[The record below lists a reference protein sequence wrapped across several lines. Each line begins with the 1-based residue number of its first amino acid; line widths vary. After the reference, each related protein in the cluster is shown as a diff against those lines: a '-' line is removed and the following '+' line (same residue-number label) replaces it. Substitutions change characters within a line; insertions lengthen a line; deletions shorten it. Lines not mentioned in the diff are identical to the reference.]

1 MTHWILKVKLK
12 LMPLLD
18 VQHLSVSFVHNGQR
32 KHVVQDLSFVLEP
45 GETLGL
51 VGESGSGKSVSC
63 LALLGLLPQP
73 PAKVE
78 GGRAFFEGIDLL
90 QVSEKRLGKIRG
102 QSMGIVFQDPSSS
115 LNPYLTIGSQLAE
128 GLIAHTNMGRRA
140 ARLKC
145 IEALEAVGIADAG
158 VRLNEY
164 PHVFSGGMRQRVMIA
179 MALLLNPQ
187 LLIADE
193 PTTALDVTVQAQ
205 ILSLLKTR
213 QAALGT
219 AMILVTHDLGVAA
232 RMCDRLILL
241 RQGKVEEAGTAE
253 AIFYAPQSL
262 YAKELLAAVPTL
274 PAIV

>member
-1 MTHWILKVKLK
+1 MRWILKAKLK
-12 LMPLLD
+12 LMPLLN
-18 VQHLSVSFVHNGQR
+18 VQHLSVSFAHNGTR
-32 KHVVQDLSFVLEP
+32 KRVVQDLSFVLEP

-73 PAKVE
+73 PAKIE
-78 GGRAFFEGIDLL
+78 GGLAFFEGVDLL

-102 QSMGIVFQDPSSS
+102 QSMGMVFQDPSSS

-140 ARLKC
+140 AWLKC
-145 IEALEAVGIADAG
+145 IEALEAVGIADAEL
-158 VRLNEY
+158 RLNEY

-179 MALLLNPQ
+179 MALLLNPR

-205 ILSLLKTR
+205 ILSLLKSR
-213 QAALGT
+213 QATLGT

-241 RQGKVEEAGTAE
+241 KQGKVEEAGTAE

-274 PAIV
+274 PTIV